1 MSNLPSNHDNANIPL
16 PHSGRS
22 RGLGHLP
29 VFASDEK
36 AYDWFKEESKAD
48 DSLGWGLEVE
58 REGEWVFLDQSEGG
72 TNTSGSDN

>member
-1 MSNLPSNHDNANIPL
+1 MPNYRIKDAKQNVVQEAE
-16 PHSGRS
+16 
-22 RGLGHLP
+22 
-29 VFASDEK
+29 FASDEK